1 MCSSDLAIIG
11 TTKNEKVPA
20 VTPKRKR
27 MANVLDVLETIKSSS
42 IPPKKA
48 AVTAETPAEISG
60 FTAPEQEIEA
70 EAGPSEP
77 ANILESEAEKITKPT
92 FVEETG
98 VVTPEAPPKIR
109 DYIFR
114 HASGKKLSEKEEQ
127 EADPVLQVV

>member
-1 MCSSDLAIIG
+1 LG
-11 TTKNEKVPA
+11 QQKNEKVPA
-20 VTPKRKR
+20 ATPKRKR

-42 IPPKKA
+42 TPLKKA
-48 AVTAETPAEISG
+48 AVTPETTAEISG
-60 FTAPEQEIEA
+60 STAPEQEIEA

-114 HASGKKLSEKEEQ
+114 HASGKNYQKKKNKRPSIMLKS
-127 EADPVLQVV
+127 